1 MQSKETIDLSPF
13 VEISERRLRHVE
25 TAFERSLSHKIR
37 WDSRLIGLRGARGTG
52 KTTLLLQRMRRETG
66 RSGMARP
73 LYLSLDNIRFQSVRL
88 EDLVRDFAARGG
100 DRLFLDEVHRY
111 PEWSRVV
118 KNLYDDYPDLRIVFT
133 GSSLLSLRDGSA
145 DLSRRAVVYNL
156 FGLSFREY
164 LTLKTGVDLP
174 VHPLDEIIRDSVG
187 IASDIVARIKPLAHF
202 GDYLRNGY
210 YPFFLEGTEDYAMK
224 IEEILAFV
232 LEVELPQLRGVAVEA
247 IPKLRKLLLAVAES
261 APFVP
266 NVSRLAERIGIG
278 RNTLVEYFGHLGDAA
293 LLSLLYRDAMGVS
306 RLSKPD
312 KVYLE
317 NPNLGVLLGGESASI
332 GALRETFLLG
342 QLSAAGH
349 RVEYPETGDFRVDGK
364 WLIEVGGTRKGKRQL
379 GAVPNGIVAVDGIE
393 IGSSPRIPLWLFGF
407 LS

>member
-1 MQSKETIDLSPF
+1 
-13 VEISERRLRHVE
+13 
-25 TAFERSLSHKIR
+25 
-37 WDSRLIGLRGARGTG
+37 
-52 KTTLLLQRMRRETG
+52 
-66 RSGMARP
+66 
-73 LYLSLDNIRFQSVRL
+73 
-88 EDLVRDFAARGG
+88 
-100 DRLFLDEVHRY
+100 
-111 PEWSRVV
+111 
-118 KNLYDDYPDLRIVFT
+118 
-133 GSSLLSLRDGSA
+133 
-145 DLSRRAVVYNL
+145 
-156 FGLSFREY
+156 
-164 LTLKTGVDLP
+164 
-174 VHPLDEIIRDSVG
+174 
-187 IASDIVARIKPLAHF
+187 
-202 GDYLRNGY
+202 
-210 YPFFLEGTEDYAMK
+210 
-224 IEEILAFV
+224 
-232 LEVELPQLRGVAVEA
+232 
-247 IPKLRKLLLAVAES
+247 
-261 APFVP
+261 
-266 NVSRLAERIGIG
+266 LAERIGIG